1 MRRVEAVVLRGHGG
15 PEVLGLGQIDLREPG
30 PGEVLVQVAAAGL
43 NRADLLQRMGRYPA
57 PPGVPAEVPGLELA
71 GVVAEVGPGVR
82 LWRPGDRVMAVVAGG
97 AMAREALVPEREL
110 LAVPEGMRLQE
121 AAAVPEA
128 FLTAWDALVLQGGLR
143 AGTRLLVHAAGSGV
157 GTAAVQLGR
166 WAGARVLGTSR
177 SAWKLQRCAELGLEH
192 GLLVEDG
199 RFAEAVRAHVPQGVD
214 LVLEL
219 VAGDYLPE
227 SVRAV
232 SEQGRIVLVG
242 LLGGARATLPLGEVL
257 ARRIALRGTVLRS
270 RPPEQK
276 AALAQA
282 FAREVLP
289 AFEAGRLR
297 PVLAEVL
304 PMGAVAE
311 AHERMARGAL
321 FGKLVLAWEG

>member
-15 PEVLGLGQIDLREPG
+15 PEVLEIGQVELRDPG
-30 PGEVLVQVAAAGL
+30 PGEVLVEVAAAGL

-57 PPGVPAEVPGLELA
+57 PPGVPPEVPGLELS
-71 GVVAEVGPGVR
+71 GVVARVGPGVR
-82 LWRPGDRVMAVVAGG
+82 LWKPGDRVMAVVGGG

-110 LAVPEGMRLQE
+110 LAVPASMGLHE

-128 FLTAWDALVLQGGLR
+128 FLTAWDALALQGGLR

-166 WAGARVLGTSR
+166 WAGAQVLGTSR
-177 SAWKLQRCAELGLEH
+177 SAWKLERCAGLGLEH
-192 GLLVEDG
+192 GVLVRDG
-199 RFAEAVRAHVPQGVD
+199 RFAEAVRRHVPQGVD

-219 VAGDYLPE
+219 VGGDYLPE
-227 SVRAV
+227 SVRAL
-232 SEQGRIVLVG
+232 SERGRLVLVG

-257 ARRIALRGTVLRS
+257 SRRIELRGTVLRS
-270 RPPEQK
+270 RPPEEK
-276 AALAQA
+276 AALARA
-282 FAREVLP
+282 FARAVLP

-304 PMGAVAE
+304 PMAAVAE
-311 AHERMARGAL
+311 AHERMARGEL